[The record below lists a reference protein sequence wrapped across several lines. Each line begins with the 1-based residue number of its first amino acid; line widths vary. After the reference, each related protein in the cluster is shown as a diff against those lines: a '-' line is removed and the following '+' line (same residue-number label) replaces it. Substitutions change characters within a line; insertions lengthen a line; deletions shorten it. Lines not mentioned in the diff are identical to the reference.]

1 VPEPPLTPFST
12 LPVEAPRLITRSLPQ
27 LLKRELELARTGV
40 LRLAIGEVIDVP
52 DDTHVRV
59 EFAVGGQAVVP
70 CVGFAPVP
78 GGAVYCLAADTIL
91 IAIGQV
97 GQGPIGISI
106 VSYAPFDYQ
115 VSAGPGEQVRVISS
129 GPVMCEGGPIEVEF
143 YAPFLS
149 FNHVRFPLAIDTAQV
164 GDLGRM
170 HIPIAESFRFPVSL
184 RAQLDVTAGQHTF
197 DLDMQAVGSYSA
209 LIGGGVVGA
218 DTYTKGFLRI
228 SKLVTVT

>member
-1 VPEPPLTPFST
+1 VPEPPLTPFTT

-27 LLKRELELARTGV
+27 LLKRELELARTGY

-106 VSYAPFDYQ
+106 VSYKPFDYQ
-115 VSAGPGEQVRVISS
+115 VVANAGEQVLVISS
-129 GPVMCEGGPIEVEF
+129 GPVMCEAGPIEVEF

-149 FNHVRFPLAIDTAQV
+149 YNHVRFALTVDAAQV
-164 GDLGRM
+164 GDLGRY
-170 HIPIAESFRFPVSL
+170 HYPLNDTLRVPVSL

-197 DLDMQAVGSYSA
+197 NLDMQAIGSYSA
-209 LIGGGVVGA
+209 LIGGGVVGV